1 MINEEIRKFEELT
14 GKNANDFS
22 IAYVGGYLDGYDKG
36 KAETPAL
43 DPSFITDLNDVKDWR
58 ICGYRVEDLVK
69 LSFILRDKD
78 INEINLKDF
87 TETYTLGYLKA
98 SEDLDKALENYVF
111 SMISETTPESFVESV
126 VESVVR
132 SKEAADNDNK
142 QSSAQSSRE
151 IR

>member
-1 MINEEIRKFEELT
+1 MLNEEIQKFESLT

-22 IAYVGGYLDGYDKG
+22 ISYVGGYLDGYEKG
-36 KAETPAL
+36 KQEVNQI
-43 DPSFITDLNDVKDWR
+43 DPNELSGIPFFITDLDSVKGWK

-98 SEDLDKALENYVF
+98 NEELDKALNIHFLKMRDDLSSED
-111 SMISETTPESFVESV
+111 ISNFLIKF
-126 VESVVR
+126 
-132 SKEAADNDNK
+132 KEEAHN
-142 QSSAQSSRE
+142 E
-151 IR
+151 

>member
-36 KAETPAL
+36 KADAPAI

-98 SEDLDKALENYVF
+98 NEDLDKALENCVF
-111 SMISETTPESFVESV
+111 SMISEITPEEVDSND
-126 VESVVR
+126 
-132 SKEAADNDNK
+132 SK
-142 QSSAQSSRE
+142 
-151 IR
+151 